1 MITPIVV
8 ANVIEWSSRDHCSL
22 RGIITPSVET
32 AVAERSKDIVHN
44 VVIPDCYV
52 SGESFMTYVKLAAI
66 KHLFEKYT
74 NRRPI
79 NHQATFGIAFDSSY
93 IQYFP
98 TAVSFN
104 IAFDSV
110 RFKEA
115 ISYGRSHQGHTFVPS
130 KNCECKMHGIKEN

>member
-8 ANVIEWSSRDHCSL
+8 ANVDEWSSREYCSL

-32 AVAERSKDIVHN
+32 TVAEQSKDVVHN

-52 SGESFMTYVKLAAI
+52 SGESFMTYVKLVAI

-74 NRRPI
+74 NCRPI
-79 NHQATFGIAFDSSY
+79 NHWVTFGIVFNIGY

-104 IAFDSV
+104 IVFNSV
-110 RFKEA
+110 
-115 ISYGRSHQGHTFVPS
+115 
-130 KNCECKMHGIKEN
+130 